1 MKYINKFVPVNT
13 PKISIY
19 EKKFVNECLSTNWI
33 SSEGKFV
40 NLFEK
45 NFSSFNKRKFG
56 IAVSSGTAALEVAVK
71 SLKLKKN
78 SEVLIPSF
86 SIISTANAVIKNGL
100 KPVLIDC
107 DLYTWNVNAEETIKK
122 ITKKTKAIII
132 THIYG
137 LPVDLDKILRVA
149 KKKKSKLLKTQL
161 K

>member
-1 MKYINKFVPVNT
+1 M
-13 PKISIY
+13 
-19 EKKFVNECLSTNWI
+19 
-33 SSEGKFV
+33 
-40 NLFEK
+40 
-45 NFSSFNKRKFG
+45 
-56 IAVSSGTAALEVAVK
+56 EVAVK

-149 KKKKSKLLKTQL
+149 KKKKNQSY
-161 K
+161 

>member
-1 MKYINKFVPVNT
+1 MKKLNGIIPVNI
-13 PKISIY
+13 PKIFSY
-19 EKKFVNECLSTNWI
+19 EKKLVNECLRTNWI

-56 IAVSSGTAALEVAVK
+56 IAVSSGTAALEIAVK
-71 SLKLKKN
+71 SLNLKKN

-86 SIISTANAVIKNGL
+86 SIISTANAVVKNNL

-107 DLYTWNVNAEETIKK
+107 ELYTWNINVDETIKK

-137 LPVDLDKILRVA
+137 LPVDLDKILKIA
-149 KKKKSKLLKTQL
+149 KKKILRS
-161 K
+161 